1 MITLET
7 RAHKTSTSRIK
18 EIIIADPTDIKIIRD
33 YYKHLYTYK
42 FIIDKMYQFLKNTN
56 TKINQ

>member
-7 RAHKTSTSRIK
+7 RRAHKISTSRIK

-33 YYKHLYTYK
+33 Y
-42 FIIDKMYQFLKNTN
+42 
-56 TKINQ
+56 

>member
-18 EIIIADPTDIKIIRD
+18 EIIIADPTRRQNNKD
-33 YYKHLYTYK
+33 YYKHLYTY
-42 FIIDKMYQFLKNTN
+42 
-56 TKINQ
+56 INS